1 MNDPVAINYFQ
12 QLSGDKNKQLFHSPW
27 GGCVLKNCDSSGNL
41 LEFISISDY
50 EKYMKSK
57 KKELWIHLKLKIFK
71 VKGSDGSLFGVF
83 MCSECMSSMTGLEV
97 NQAPE
102 DIQAKQCL
110 HSLVCSL
117 IIGD

>member
-1 MNDPVAINYFQ
+1 M
-12 QLSGDKNKQLFHSPW
+12 L
-27 GGCVLKNCDSSGNL
+27 GNL
-41 LEFISISDY
+41 LEFKSISDY
-50 EKYMKSK
+50 EKHIKVY

-83 MCSECMSSMTGLEV
+83 MCSECMPSVASLEV

-110 HSLVCSL
+110 HSLVSGL
-117 IIGD
+117 IIGDWTP